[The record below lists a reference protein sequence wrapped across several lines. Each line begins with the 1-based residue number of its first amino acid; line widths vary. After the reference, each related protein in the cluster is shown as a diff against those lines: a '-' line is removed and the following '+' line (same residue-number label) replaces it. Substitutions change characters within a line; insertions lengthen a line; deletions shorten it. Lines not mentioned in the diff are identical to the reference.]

1 MRVYLQKRWVSVL
14 RCSLL
19 GALRSIGLSM
29 MLSMMNLWSV
39 VWKHLR
45 NANHAVDQ
53 EGQSYN
59 RRDYDGDYF
68 VYSVC
73 GWGVTSDCTIVV
85 SVDESL
91 D

>member
-1 MRVYLQKRWVSVL
+1 
-14 RCSLL
+14 
-19 GALRSIGLSM
+19 
-29 MLSMMNLWSV
+29 V
-39 VWKHLR
+39 VWKLLK
-45 NANHAVDQ
+45 NANHAVKQ

-59 RRDYDGDYF
+59 RRNYDGDYF

>member
-1 MRVYLQKRWVSVL
+1 M
-14 RCSLL
+14 
-19 GALRSIGLSM
+19 
-29 MLSMMNLWSV
+29 
-39 VWKHLR
+39 VWKLLR